1 LPLTRLFP
9 RDLIDQVAAIL
20 GQVDVQGRAPRT
32 WQPINTAG
40 QLVIEAR
47 SAVPGRL
54 HGRVREP
61 GGLGCGI
68 PAYDRL
74 VILRCTS
81 KLLAVIGPPLAA
93 KPAPEPDAEDWY
105 ANLLWFDRRKCLLL
119 THAGTLF
126 SIFEANVSAPGL
138 RATGPFVSRLIER
151 ELACEGLPS
160 ALFAGLEPRD
170 LILAKTADRSVLGCM
185 NDMAFLCRYT
195 IAESGG
201 LMRTDLGALNQLLR
215 RNINSARGYQPP
227 IELAARRS
235 RESGR

>member
-1 LPLTRLFP
+1 MQAPP
-9 RDLIDQVAAIL
+9 PEAQ
-20 GQVDVQGRAPRT
+20 GQEEFSWPWTFGG
-32 WQPINTAG
+32 AG
-40 QLVIEAR
+40 QAAWDGYVSPAGLVC
-47 SAVPGRL
+47 
-54 HGRVREP
+54 
-61 GGLGCGI
+61 GL

-81 KLLAVIGPPLAA
+81 KLLAVIGPALAA
-93 KPAPEPDAEDWY
+93 KPAPARDAEDWY

-119 THAGTLF
+119 THAATLF

-138 RATGPFVSRLIER
+138 RATGPLVSRLIER

-160 ALFAGLEPRD
+160 AVFAGLEPQD

-185 NDMAFLCRYT
+185 NDMAFLCRHT

-201 LMRTDLGALNQLLR
+201 LMSTDLGALNRSLR

-227 IELAARRS
+227 IELATRRS
-235 RESGR
+235 KESGR

>member
-1 LPLTRLFP
+1 LSPVR
-9 RDLIDQVAAIL
+9 RYR
-20 GQVDVQGRAPRT
+20 QGRM
-32 WQPINTAG
+32 
-40 QLVIEAR
+40 
-47 SAVPGRL
+47 
-54 HGRVREP
+54 GRVREP

-68 PAYDRL
+68 PAYDHL

-93 KPAPEPDAEDWY
+93 KPAPAPDAEDWY

-119 THAGTLF
+119 THAATLF
-126 SIFEANVSAPGL
+126 SIFDANVSAPGL
-138 RATGPFVSRLIER
+138 RATGPLVTRLIER

-160 ALFAGLEPRD
+160 AVFAGLEPRD

-201 LMRTDLGALNQLLR
+201 LMSTDLGALNRSLR

-227 IELAARRS
+227 IELASRRS
-235 RESGR
+235 KESGR